1 MFVKICNTNLNQIVE
16 VTLKNYIDVFNSWL
30 CSNKF
35 VSKQQGT
42 HNNSQRLNAKK
53 CVLKLEIDAS
63 LLTPDQTTLF
73 YALLKLFQIQGYDK
87 LVQIVIN
94 DTVEAVYKRHEQYNQ
109 ININISWLWS
119 HIGLYA
125 MHIGYNTVSN
135 VQTNIFEILTGIVYL
150 CSGTG
155 SFYVIGGKQS
165 NYQPWKS
172 IYEQQLNR
180 TLQCKE
186 FNQNSQQYELFE
198 FENLDQNRRD
208 IQKEISM
215 LYIMRVGVQHQSL
228 NPFTQL
234 LPIFQF
240 NLSLA
245 NSTGTKTNKI
255 QHTEQY
261 NDYLQTIQYFQETGK
276 IQTKEV
282 TKKSFIQHNNFLIP
296 YHVSQLEE
304 DGQRLICAKIL
315 LDQSHAFKIC
325 YMVLNLVYHQN
336 LMCDKTTY
344 IQNTN
349 YVLADGSQC
358 GKTTYDL
365 ALYYAFLFHSKL
377 RPAPIMIQRKSSAQ
391 QQELMFYNSIT
402 IQEVDSFQ
410 YQNFSYAVQNIDMN
424 ADCIVQFNKLI
435 KAGLQDFYSY
445 PEFIQK
451 IASKLNV
458 AVKQALQAKSII
470 TGIIDNNLLSANSFP
485 DDTKEQ
491 IKTIENNKFVINAI
505 HFIQGARSEKS
516 FEASVINQ
524 FFANT
529 YTGQKDLFVK
539 ISQLK
544 DCFTP
549 EYADTFLIFDEVCYK
564 NTNINP
570 NTYNYCQLMA
580 LITKVLKQNQNIV
593 IKQSKQYLY
602 SLSVDFKFSEDEKK
616 GYNTLISEISKIEQL
631 SLLIFPLTIFLKA
644 NFKNDLNKVLRHVTN
659 LQLNQKTSERIKGVE
674 FLTELASI
682 QAFEAIMYRDLNY
695 VLGQI
700 ENPLKTNF
708 DKDLITSFLIES
720 ILSKQ
725 PSSNS
730 TPQSIRDQFTKYQ
743 IKVKKFTDDYESNN
757 KTFFL
762 SGTFCSL
769 NNFVRYT
776 DMLLISSSSR
786 GNVSRSI
793 NSCPTSSPQFHAS
806 KLQNQY
812 YLQGIDSN
820 QYKDPLEY
828 FNEIVISMETIV
840 LNLFYAMNPYMTS
853 FVQSLYAQVS
863 PQLIV
868 IDPQTNNIIYS
879 KSHRTYIQ
887 ISENDKILDKIEAST
902 MNNQLSIQKIRGEDI
917 VGGKKQ
923 MVQQIQVFYNNFKN
937 NCLSLSVKD
946 CQSALKMQPL
956 VQSNIKQLVSMGNYM
971 INQFQEQLMKSE
983 NDIAKILLS
992 NISFLGNPINLNESL
1007 FLLFYLFT
1015 LKYGISSKEVDKIE
1029 TLLSLTIPDT
1039 LSKNTS
1045 QIFKYMI
1052 NHQCV
1057 NDQEISHVKKTQ
1069 QIQDSEVYLS
1079 FMAPELVQLDQ
1090 STLKQQLKKLKI
1102 NWKMQNHLQTISFN
1116 KKEMKF

>member
-1 MFVKICNTNLNQIVE
+1 
-16 VTLKNYIDVFNSWL
+16 
-30 CSNKF
+30 
-35 VSKQQGT
+35 
-42 HNNSQRLNAKK
+42 
-53 CVLKLEIDAS
+53 
-63 LLTPDQTTLF
+63 
-73 YALLKLFQIQGYDK
+73 
-87 LVQIVIN
+87 
-94 DTVEAVYKRHEQYNQ
+94 
-109 ININISWLWS
+109 
-119 HIGLYA
+119 
-125 MHIGYNTVSN
+125 MHIGYNTVCN

-186 FNQNSQQYELFE
+186 FDQSLLQYELFE
-198 FENLDQNRRD
+198 FENLEQKVKD

-228 NPFTQL
+228 NPLTQL

-240 NLSLA
+240 DLSLA

-282 TKKSFIQHNNFLIP
+282 TKKSFLQLNDFLIP

-304 DGQRLICAKIL
+304 DDQRLICAKIR

-365 ALYYAFLFHSKL
+365 ALYQSFLFHSKL

-391 QQELMFYNSIT
+391 QQELMFFNSIT
-402 IQEVDSFQ
+402 IQEVDSLN
-410 YQNFSYAVQNIDMN
+410 QNFSYAVQNIDMN
-424 ADCIVQFNKLI
+424 SDCIVQFNKLI

-445 PEFIQK
+445 PEIIQK
-451 IASKLNV
+451 ISSKLNV
-458 AVKQALQAKSII
+458 ALKQALQAKSII
-470 TGIIDNNLLSANSFP
+470 TGIIDNSLLSANSFP

-516 FEASVINQ
+516 FETIVINQ

-593 IKQSKQYLY
+593 IKQSKQQLY
-602 SLSVDFKFSEDEKK
+602 SLSVDFKFSEDEKI
-616 GYNTLISEISKIEQL
+616 GYNTYISEISKIEQL

-644 NFKNDLNKVLRHVTN
+644 NFKNDKNKVLRHVTN

-730 TPQSIRDQFTKYQ
+730 TPQSIRDLFTKYQ

-769 NNFVRYT
+769 TNLVRYT
-776 DMLLISSSSR
+776 DMLLTSSSSR

-793 NSCPTSSPQFHAS
+793 HSCPTSSPQFHAC

-828 FNEIVISMETIV
+828 FNEIVISMETV
-840 LNLFYAMNPYMTS
+840 VSFLQQFQKQFQKQLFKFISQRRS
-853 FVQSLYAQVS
+853 FS
-863 PQLIV
+863 
-868 IDPQTNNIIYS
+868 
-879 KSHRTYIQ
+879 
-887 ISENDKILDKIEAST
+887 
-902 MNNQLSIQKIRGEDI
+902 
-917 VGGKKQ
+917 
-923 MVQQIQVFYNNFKN
+923 FKN
-937 NCLSLSVKD
+937 VATCV
-946 CQSALKMQPL
+946 
-956 VQSNIKQLVSMGNYM
+956 IK
-971 INQFQEQLMKSE
+971 
-983 NDIAKILLS
+983 
-992 NISFLGNPINLNESL
+992 
-1007 FLLFYLFT
+1007 
-1015 LKYGISSKEVDKIE
+1015 
-1029 TLLSLTIPDT
+1029 
-1039 LSKNTS
+1039 
-1045 QIFKYMI
+1045 
-1052 NHQCV
+1052 H
-1057 NDQEISHVKKTQ
+1057 
-1069 QIQDSEVYLS
+1069 
-1079 FMAPELVQLDQ
+1079 
-1090 STLKQQLKKLKI
+1090 
-1102 NWKMQNHLQTISFN
+1102 QTISQHG
-1116 KKEMKF
+1116 KLHDQLILRITYEIGK